1 VETFCLPLL
10 ILAVSASGSS
20 RQIRQTPVTIPLPA
34 QWVPF
39 SADLKERQPDG
50 YSHGKFYRATDGSTA
65 FVIDSAAGPVITI
78 NNTRSKRR
86 YSMLPGLGWIEQPI
100 PDAQLD
106 PPRQQLVLGGM
117 SVQKLDMT
125 VAGGEVYEMITG
137 PRHMRFA
144 IGLNG
149 MRVYFADSQGVLQE
163 YTNIVLGE
171 PSASLFVPEPGA
183 AVLKKSD

>member
-1 VETFCLPLL
+1 MGQLRL
-10 ILAVSASGSS
+10 SS
-20 RQIRQTPVTIPLPA
+20 T
-34 QWVPF
+34 
-39 SADLKERQPDG
+39 RQPDLL
-50 YSHGKFYRATDGSTA
+50 SPLTIHVVNRVLDATG
-65 FVIDSAAGPVITI
+65 IGLNGAA
-78 NNTRSKRR
+78 
-86 YSMLPGLGWIEQPI
+86 I

-137 PRHMRFA
+137 PRHMRLV

-149 MRVYFADSQGVLQE
+149 MRVYFADGQGVLQE

-183 AVLKKSD
+183 AVLKKWD